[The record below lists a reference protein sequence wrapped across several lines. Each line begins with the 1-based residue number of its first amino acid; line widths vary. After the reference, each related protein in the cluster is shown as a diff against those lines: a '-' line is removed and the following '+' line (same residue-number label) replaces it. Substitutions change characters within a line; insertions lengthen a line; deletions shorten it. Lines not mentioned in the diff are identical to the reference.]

1 MQVDSDISRL
11 RHQLPGMVR
20 RKRCGSRFNPSPHGP
35 ESVGIC
41 ALAACTRGHT
51 YGMTRRFVRFVAVP
65 FVSSIVVAA
74 VVATGGPANAAQAP
88 VGLGTAASFAVLA
101 GTTVTNTGPSTIRG
115 DLGVSPGTAVTGFP
129 PGTVSN
135 GAIHTADVVAG
146 QAQAAV
152 TTAYIDAAGR
162 SSSGRVS
169 ADLGGQTLVAGVYT
183 GGALALNGT
192 LTLDARGN
200 PGAVFVFQAA
210 STLITGST
218 SKVALIGGAT
228 ACNVFWQVGSSATL
242 GTNSVFVGTVLALTS
257 VSATT
262 GASIT
267 GRLLA
272 RNGAVT
278 LDSNV
283 VTTPTC
289 AAVAPTG
296 TATAAAS
303 VAPTSTATTAVAPP
317 PTATTASAAP
327 TASTTVTLPSTGA
340 PVFSVALVG
349 LLVLGLGVFVV
360 LASRRPVGAHLDPQV
375 PPARHTERPPA

>member
-1 MQVDSDISRL
+1 MADG
-11 RHQLPGMVR
+11 PGP
-20 RKRCGSRFNPSPHGP
+20 K
-35 ESVGIC
+35 SVGIC
-41 ALAACTRGHT
+41 ALVLCPRGHT
-51 YGMTRRFVRFVAVP
+51 QSMPVRFVRFVSVAS
-65 FVSSIVVAA
+65 VSSIMVAA
-74 VVATGGPANAAQAP
+74 VVATGGSAQAAQAP

-101 GTTVTNTGPSTIRG
+101 GTTVTNTGPSTIHG

-135 GAIHTADVVAG
+135 GAIHAADVVAG

-162 SSSGRVS
+162 SSSGTVS
-169 ADLGGQTLVAGVYT
+169 ADLGGQTLVPGVYT

-192 LTLDARGN
+192 LTLNAQGN
-200 PGAVFVFQAA
+200 PNAVFVFQGA

-218 SKVALIGGAT
+218 SRVALIGGAT

-283 VTTPTC
+283 VTAPVC
-289 AAVAPTG
+289 AA
-296 TATAAAS
+296 
-303 VAPTSTATTAVAPP
+303 VAPTSTAT
-317 PTATTASAAP
+317 PTATATPTTSVTPSSTATPAATLPTAATTPTATAAP
-327 TASTTVTLPSTGA
+327 TLPFTGA
-340 PVFSVALVG
+340 PVSTIALLG
-349 LLVLGLGVFVV
+349 ALVLGAGVFVIM
-360 LASRRPVGAHLDPQV
+360 ASSRRPAGAHVDR
-375 PPARHTERPPA
+375 AA